1 MTESRG
7 TSLRTTR
14 GTNRQTRRCSTG
26 KKYLTQY
33 QMIKDDISE
42 VVNDL
47 RSKRDALAMAHQ
59 QLTKDSN
66 SWNQTI
72 IALSLTTGLIESVKM
87 KLNLTSAGW
96 SLVPIVLSSITA
108 ACSSLIKFRNFSQ
121 RQEIL
126 IQASANL
133 TNVLNKCR
141 NHTSLDEEL
150 VSEYNLALEK
160 LETSIY
166 PNERKVFLKQSHK
179 NLLEILKQEKR
190 YFDMIEAA
198 NAGEKIEL
206 SDDSSSSSE
215 EIEERKERRQ
225 NKTMPIIQEA
235 QTEDELINAL

>member
-1 MTESRG
+1 
-7 TSLRTTR
+7 
-14 GTNRQTRRCSTG
+14 
-26 KKYLTQY
+26 
-33 QMIKDDISE
+33 MIKDDISE

-59 QLTKDSN
+59 QLTQDAN
-66 SWNQTI
+66 SWNQTT
-72 IALSLTTGLIESVKM
+72 IALSLTTGLIESIKM
-87 KLNLTSAGW
+87 KLNLTDAGW

-121 RQEIL
+121 RQETL

-141 NHTSLDEEL
+141 NHTELDEEL

-160 LETSIY
+160 LEVAIY
-166 PNERKVFLKQSHK
+166 PQERKVFLKQSHK

-215 EIEERKERRQ
+215 EIEERKPTRP
-225 NKTMPIIQEA
+225 NKTMPVIDEV
-235 QTEDELINAL
+235 QTEQDLMDNL